1 MSFELQLEVG
11 EQMYRK
17 VLTYLRPHRPTFA
30 LALVCMVIFG
40 ATDGGVP
47 FLVKYALDGVFTN
60 RNQHLL
66 WLLPFIVMGFAIIR
80 AVCDFGQQFLMAS
93 VGHRVTRDIRNHVN
107 RHVLSLA
114 PDFFVKHSTGEL
126 LSRVTSDVLLVR
138 ALLTDSTAA
147 VIRDSIRVA
156 ALLASCIYL
165 DPQLSLIAIIFFPL
179 AGYPISRIGKKM
191 RRLSKRGQ
199 DAIGGLSAL
208 FQESM
213 LGQRVVKIFCREE
226 FEQSRFEAENE
237 NLTRTFIRSERVRA
251 AAGPINEVLASAVI
265 SGVLLYGGYT
275 VISGERTQGDF
286 IAFLLA
292 VFLMY
297 DPFKKLTRINATV
310 QQGMAGAQRIFEIL
324 DTAPTVRDPEL
335 PAALPE
341 GYQVALDNVSFVY
354 PNRGGGTEETVALTG
369 INLLI
374 KENQKVALVGFSGAG
389 KSTLVDLLP
398 RFIDPSSGSVKLG
411 GVDVRTLALKELRSK
426 IAMVGQHTFLFN
438 DTIFANIAYGS
449 TSATEEQVHAAAKA
463 AYAYDFV
470 SRLPDGFQTKVGEAG
485 MSLSGG
491 ERQRIAIARAI
502 LKDAP
507 ILILDE
513 ATASLDNK
521 AEREVQ
527 LAIQALEKGRTTV
540 VIAHRLSTVRDADLI
555 VVLSGGRIVETGSHD
570 DLLARSGEYAR
581 LHELQFREPVSA

>member
-1 MSFELQLEVG
+1 
-11 EQMYRK
+11 
-17 VLTYLRPHRPTFA
+17 
-30 LALVCMVIFG
+30 MVIFG

-47 FLVKYALDGVFTN
+47 FLVKYALDGVFTE
-60 RNQHLL
+60 RNQDLL
-66 WLLPFIVMGFAIIR
+66 WVLPTIVMGFAVIR
-80 AVCDFGQQFLMAS
+80 AVCDFGQQFVMSS
-93 VGHRVTRDIRNHVN
+93 VGHKVTRDIRNHLN

-114 PDFFVKHSTGEL
+114 PDFFVRHSTGEL

-147 VIRDSIRVA
+147 VIRDSIRVFV
-156 ALLASCIYL
+156 LLGSCIYL
-165 DPQLSLIAIIFFPL
+165 DPQLSLIAIVFFPL
-179 AGYPISRIGKKM
+179 AGYPIARIGKKM

-226 FEQSRFEAENE
+226 YEQERFAAENE
-237 NLTRTFIRSERVRA
+237 NLTRTFIRSERIRA
-251 AAGPINEVLASAVI
+251 AAGPINEVLASIVI

-286 IAFLLA
+286 VAFLLA

-324 DTAPTVRDPEL
+324 ETAPTVRDPDH
-335 PAALPE
+335 PAALPS
-341 GYQVALDNVSFVY
+341 GYALAIEDVEFVY
-354 PNRGGGTEETVALTG
+354 PNRGGGTEETVALSG
-369 INLLI
+369 ITLTI
-374 KENQKVALVGFSGAG
+374 AENQKVALVGFSGAG
-389 KSTLVDLLP
+389 KSTLVDLIP
-398 RFIDPSSGSVKLG
+398 RFIDPSRGSIKLG
-411 GVDVRTLALKELRSK
+411 GVDLRTLLLRDVRSK

-438 DTIFANIAYGS
+438 DTIFANIAYGDPA
-449 TSATEEQVHAAAKA
+449 ATEERVYAAAKA

-470 SRLPDGFQTKVGEAG
+470 SRLPDGFQSKVGEGG
-485 MSLSGG
+485 MTLSGG

-513 ATASLDNK
+513 ATASLDNR

-540 VIAHRLSTVRDADLI
+540 VIAHRLSTVRDADVI
-555 VVLSGGRIVETGSHD
+555 VVMSGGRIIETGTHD
-570 DLLARSGEYAR
+570 VLLALGGEYAR
-581 LHELQFREPVSA
+581 LHDLQFREPVVVERQAG